1 MNRHTLLPLASV
13 TLLGLHVDPALAWS
27 KADQENFNRYA
38 ASGYEYCD
46 AVILGLHWRLSPDQ
60 TKLEIGRNFA
70 TYNQTLVRDALNE
83 SRNNGNRCGF
93 EDTGFSY
100 EDAEAVAALWE
111 IGVEDAKAA
120 LADKVSTGYRE
131 LAEQVIAEAY
141 E

>member
-1 MNRHTLLPLASV
+1 MNPRLLSVASLA
-13 TLLGLHVDPALAWS
+13 LLGVAGDAAALS
-27 KADQENFNRYA
+27 KSEQENFNRFA
-38 ASGYEYCD
+38 RSGYEYCD
-46 AVILGLHWRLSPDQ
+46 AVILGAHWNMTADAAKLHAGNQ
-60 TKLEIGRNFA
+60 FGIGNS
-70 TYNQTLVRDALNE
+70 TLVRDALAE

-93 EDTGFSY
+93 DDTGFSY

-111 IGVEDAKAA
+111 ISVDDAMAA